1 MDDGRFSSP
10 SKCSDHLSTI
20 SFLSV
25 ISFVPSALSMGEVP
39 DVSGP
44 YRVLR
49 ESNEGFIS
57 CLSA

>member
-10 SKCSDHLSTI
+10 SKCPDHLSTI

-39 DVSGP
+39 TAGGP
-44 YRVLR
+44 YRILR
-49 ESNEGFIS
+49 GSNECFIS
-57 CLSA
+57 CQSA